1 MQFRLFRAAAAV
13 AALWFVNGLTT
24 ASVATRLPDIAERLG
39 IEEGGLGTGL
49 LGQSVALV
57 VVVTLVA
64 PRLVRRFGARPV
76 AVVSGALYCASTAL
90 PGFAGDLG
98 LLFLAFL
105 VVGAFNAPL
114 DITIADLGG
123 AVEERR
129 GRATMS
135 AFEAMFVGGQV
146 VGTVAA
152 FFLTERLTVEAHLSG
167 VAAVAAALVLV
178 AWPFLPR
185 VAHAADPGADA
196 PSGRR
201 RLLPGLVFSR
211 QVVVVAAVALG
222 SLWCE
227 GAVVDWIAVMFED
240 ELGTEGST
248 SVLGL
253 GCFVVAVLLALLLG
267 NRLADRL
274 GAVTVTRV
282 GAVVFGLGMLVTAL
296 APSVPVACAGLA
308 LAGLGLPNAHPLALS
323 AARAIGGPGAL
334 ALVQGVSY
342 AGLMAAKPVMGWVG
356 ELASM
361 RIALGTTVV
370 FAVVIALGAGALR
383 RAS

>member
-13 AALWFVNGLTT
+13 AVLWLVNGLTT
-24 ASVATRLPDIAERLG
+24 ASIGARLPDIAERLKV
-39 IEEGGLGTGL
+39 EEGGLGTGL

-57 VVVTLVA
+57 IVVTLVA

-76 AVVSGALYCASTAL
+76 AVVFGALYCASTAL

-123 AVEERR
+123 AVEEER
-129 GRATMS
+129 GRPTMS
-135 AFEAMFVGGQV
+135 AFEAMFVAGQV
-146 VGTVAA
+146 LGALAALVLTNRLSVGS
-152 FFLTERLTVEAHLSG
+152 HLAL
-167 VAAVAAALVLV
+167 VAAVAVGLVLV

-185 VAHAADPGADA
+185 VRASADA
-196 PSGRR
+196 IEPAGAPR
-201 RLLPGLVFSR
+201 RLFAGLVLSR
-211 QVVVVAAVALG
+211 QVLVLAAVALG

-227 GAVVDWIAVMFED
+227 GAVVDWIAVMFEK
-240 ELGTEGST
+240 ELGTEGSA
-248 SVLGL
+248 SVVGL
-253 GCFVVAVLLALLLG
+253 VVFVSAVLLALLLG
-267 NRLADRL
+267 NALAGRV
-274 GAVTVTRV
+274 GAAAVTRV
-282 GAVVFGLGMLVTAL
+282 GAVVFGAGMLVTAL

-308 LAGLGLPNAHPLALS
+308 VAGLGLPNAHPLALS
-323 AARAIGGPGAL
+323 AARAVGGSGAL

-342 AGLMAAKPVMGWVG
+342 AGLMAAKPAMGWVG

-361 RIALGTTVV
+361 RVALGTTVV